1 MVRAVCVGGG
11 GCAGGG
17 PQFVSACGLS
27 RETQRDKSVSLCL

>member
-27 RETQRDKSVSLCL
+27 